1 MPIRPSNTVNIIK
14 RRLELLEAGEPDVL
28 ELIGLH
34 DELSRLE
41 RKWLI
46 QLEEG
51 SERRKPTDVDKLDAW
66 FRRLQLQIERA
77 LRANQNTSETQHL
90 RETLAKIHSRPKRP

>member
-1 MPIRPSNTVNIIK
+1 VPIRPSNTVNIIK

-28 ELIGLH
+28 ELVGLH

-41 RKWLI
+41 RKWMM

-51 SERRKPTDVDKLDAW
+51 SERRKPTDVDKLDGW

-77 LRANQNTSETQHL
+77 LRGKIAEPEVQLL
-90 RETLAKIHSRPKRP
+90 RETLVKIGSRSHS